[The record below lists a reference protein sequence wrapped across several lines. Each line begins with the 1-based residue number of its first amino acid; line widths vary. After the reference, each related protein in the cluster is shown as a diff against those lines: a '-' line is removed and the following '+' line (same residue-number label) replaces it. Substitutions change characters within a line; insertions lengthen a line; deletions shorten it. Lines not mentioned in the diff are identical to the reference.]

1 MATNAVKM
9 ITLGALAATA
19 PASATGSGSGLDFL
33 QNVQRRGAGSP
44 TLPRGE
50 QKQQQKTVKS
60 RRKQAV
66 QFPIITNRHPTC
78 WVHYGHTRFL
88 LSTKVDTTVLLTGVA
103 LVWGLLS
110 MPSFVFWASSSH
122 FFDLFSGLFLG

>member
-50 QKQQQKTVKS
+50 QKQQHEQ
-60 RRKQAV
+60 
-66 QFPIITNRHPTC
+66 
-78 WVHYGHTRFL
+78 
-88 LSTKVDTTVLLTGVA
+88 
-103 LVWGLLS
+103 
-110 MPSFVFWASSSH
+110 
-122 FFDLFSGLFLG
+122 

>member
-44 TLPRGE
+44 TLPRVS
-50 QKQQQKTVKS
+50 KQDIWLEDRSAGRLQNTREHLAAPAAFDQW
-60 RRKQAV
+60 QG
-66 QFPIITNRHPTC
+66 F
-78 WVHYGHTRFL
+78 YGAE
-88 LSTKVDTTVLLTGVA
+88 VA
-103 LVWGLLS
+103 
-110 MPSFVFWASSSH
+110 A
-122 FFDLFSGLFLG
+122 FSC